1 MTDVLERADAKKP
14 YGDVAYAD
22 PGYQKDGKKRY
33 PLTADKVKAAWSYIN
48 QPDNA
53 KLYTPAQLKAI
64 KGRIRAA
71 MVKFGHTVADM
82 PQQSNS
88 RPADLMCVRAFEFE
102 SRSSDDGRT
111 LEGYA
116 AVFNQA
122 ARIQDM
128 QGEFDEVILPGAFT
142 RSLERRTPVLQFE
155 HGRDPRVG
163 AVPIGAIQD
172 LREDEQGLYVRARL
186 FDNATVEP
194 VRQAIAE
201 RAITG
206 MSFRFSVPKGGDTW
220 SKRDGTDYREIGD
233 TDTREIGPVVFPAY
247 DQTTVSVRSLLAQM
261 DPAEH
266 RSLLRELAAELR
278 AIDDFTG
285 VSDARSSGRGDAQR
299 AQPTTR
305 QRLDDG
311 ALRLRGILR

>member
-163 AVPIGAIQD
+163 AKLLAGILTNVLANQYALGLTAIERPVPAAG
-172 LREDEQGLYVRARL
+172 RGGLVCAHCG
-186 FDNATVEP
+186 FAS
-194 VRQAIAE
+194 AHE
-201 RAITG
+201 RAFYCPKCG
-206 MSFRFSVPKGGDTW
+206 MR
-220 SKRDGTDYREIGD
+220 
-233 TDTREIGPVVFPAY
+233 
-247 DQTTVSVRSLLAQM
+247 
-261 DPAEH
+261 
-266 RSLLRELAAELR
+266 LLR
-278 AIDDFTG
+278 G
-285 VSDARSSGRGDAQR
+285 
-299 AQPTTR
+299 
-305 QRLDDG
+305 
-311 ALRLRGILR
+311 